1 MQSPSVASSSTNTQ
15 DQQQSPV
22 SRFQG
27 ILKAVSADDDA
38 LKTPRRQKPPKNV
51 LTFMQKT
58 WDKGGPMA
66 LLARCVQDQTRVKV
80 MVRGVDR
87 IRGHVVGFL
96 VAFDKHWNLALVDAE
111 ETFRRMR
118 RVKSP
123 PVAEAQV
130 IKDMKSMRLSAAAGS
145 VNKSK
150 KGSSAAAKT
159 RETIVGY
166 STVHVIEKK
175 RKSEICKRH
184 IPQILLRGEHVASVI
199 PISS

>member
-1 MQSPSVASSSTNTQ
+1 MQSPSVASSSTTTT

-27 ILKAVSADDDA
+27 ILKAVSAGDDA

-58 WDKGGPMA
+58 SDKGGPMA
-66 LLARCVQDQTRVKV
+66 LLARCVQEQTRVKV

-87 IRGHVVGFL
+87 IRGHVTGFL
-96 VAFDKHWNLALVDAE
+96 VAFDKHWNMALVDAE

-130 IKDMKSMRLSAAAGS
+130 IKDMKSMRLSAGS

-150 KGSSAAAKT
+150 RGSSAAVKT
-159 RETIVGY
+159 RDTIVGY

-175 RKSEICKRH
+175 RKSDICKRH
-184 IPQILLRGEHVASVI
+184 IPQILLRGEHVASVVS
-199 PISS
+199 ISS